1 MIQWVYLIQSRRGDP
16 LFEDISLIEPRLT
29 DSLQVKNY
37 AGVELPHLFASNEK
51 EIFYESKYN
60 IKNISFI
67 VILKLFMHLVFTFQ
81 TSKIRRRAP
90 QGSNTLKRAMMT

>member
-16 LFEDISLIEPRLT
+16 LFEDISLIEPTLT

-37 AGVELPHLFASNEK
+37 GGVELPHLFASNEK

-60 IKNISFI
+60 VKNISFI
-67 VILKLFMHLVFTFQ
+67 VIFKTIYVFGFQ

-90 QGSNTLKRAMMT
+90 QGSNT